1 METDLGWTVW
11 GDAAAP
17 ILDGTEQECRIR
29 ATRLVNEGRQ
39 DVYIQDPQGNEYEWQ
54 EGTRRWLKT

>member
-1 METDLGWTVW
+1 
-11 GDAAAP
+11 
-17 ILDGTEQECRIR
+17 LDGTEQECRIR